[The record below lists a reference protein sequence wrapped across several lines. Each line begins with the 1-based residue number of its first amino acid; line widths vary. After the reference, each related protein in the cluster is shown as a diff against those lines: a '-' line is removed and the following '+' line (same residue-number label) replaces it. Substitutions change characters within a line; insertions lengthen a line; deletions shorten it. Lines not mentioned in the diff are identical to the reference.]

1 MAGTVI
7 CSKCGQENDPAET
20 FCGSCGAFLEW
31 SGQKVEGA
39 EPAPPP
45 MTQGQAAQSELAG
58 LARPRPPEAQQPPA
72 PPQVRPVD
80 RLPSPVPPSPVQPP
94 PVSPV
99 RPGPSIRSV
108 PPSPADV
115 AGPAGVLAAPQ
126 RIVAPDPTITCPS
139 CHRSNPIDR
148 TFCHSC
154 GTLLRPKPADSAR
167 PRRAGAGGSGI
178 YRLVSIVLLIGI
190 ILVGSFLLT
199 RLTAK
204 PVVESGPPPRPTPS
218 PTKTSID

>member
-39 EPAPPP
+39 EAAPPP

-58 LARPRPPEAQQPPA
+58 LARPRPPEAQQPP
-72 PPQVRPVD
+72 
-80 RLPSPVPPSPVQPP
+80 PP
-94 PVSPV
+94 PLVSPV

-115 AGPAGVLAAPQ
+115 AGPSGVLAAPQ

-199 RLTAK
+199 RLTAQ
-204 PVVESGPPPRPTPS
+204 PVGSGAPPRPTPS
-218 PTKTSID
+218 PTQASTDVPASPGAGSIGAVSWSVNG